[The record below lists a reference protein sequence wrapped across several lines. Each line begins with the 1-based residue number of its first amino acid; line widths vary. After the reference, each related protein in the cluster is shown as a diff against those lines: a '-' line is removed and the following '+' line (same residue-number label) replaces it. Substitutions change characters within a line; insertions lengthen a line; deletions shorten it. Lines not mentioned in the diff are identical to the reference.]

1 MWGIHCGLRNEEIL
15 PASVL
20 IGSLIIAIIVYLLD
34 YIFFFIENLFS
45 SEYRLSN
52 CSFRKTSEYLRTALV
67 CGTSDVAAS
76 VPLVA
81 ALAVAGPLA
90 LSLTRSICSDSLYA
104 LATLA
109 FSVHLISQPYVL
121 QPVDSDR

>member
-1 MWGIHCGLRNEEIL
+1 MISPAAIL
-15 PASVL
+15 F
-20 IGSLIIAIIVYLLD
+20 GTIITAITFYLVD
-34 YIFFFIENLFS
+34 YIFSLIEHSFTSNLTS
-45 SEYRLSN
+45 NEKLTKLSLPKASEHFRNAILS
-52 CSFRKTSEYLRTALV
+52 T
-67 CGTSDVAAS
+67 TSDVAAS

-109 FSVHLISQPYVL
+109 FFVHLISQPYL
-121 QPVDSDR
+121 FNSVDSDR